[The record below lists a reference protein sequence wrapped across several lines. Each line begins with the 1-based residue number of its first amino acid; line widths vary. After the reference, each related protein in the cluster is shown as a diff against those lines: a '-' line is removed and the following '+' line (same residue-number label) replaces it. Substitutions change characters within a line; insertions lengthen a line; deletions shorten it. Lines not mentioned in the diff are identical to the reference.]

1 MRIVNYLS
9 LIAFFIAF
17 IATASLIFTPII
29 QWNDLVDNFLKGDHD
44 FLRLLLEGFNFWGS
58 KAAVRNGLQFFLAVL
73 LICYITILLEVKR
86 YGLPQ
91 FLILIVTAF
100 LFLSFMNGTSFFKF
114 SSIISLLLMGLAL
127 LSKNRIYS
135 VALTSLSLMSNI
147 SIALPSGIILC
158 AADQYREYKFIFRPR
173 FFLVMIDA
181 GLLALILFI
190 ATFLFVNNGNL

>member
-1 MRIVNYLS
+1 MSTIKHLS
-9 LIAFFIAF
+9 LFAFFIAL
-17 IATASLIFTPII
+17 IAATSLIFTPII
-29 QWNDLVDNFLKGDHD
+29 HWNVLVDNFLKGDHD
-44 FLRLLLEGFNFWGS
+44 FFRLLLEGFNFWGS
-58 KAAVRNGLQFFLAVL
+58 KAVVQNGFQFFLAVL

-86 YGLPQ
+86 HGLPQ

-100 LFLSFMNGTSFFKF
+100 LFLSFINGSSFFKF
-114 SSIISLLLMGLAL
+114 SSIASLLLMGLAL

-135 VALTSLSLMSNI
+135 VVLTSLSLMSNI

-158 AADQYREYKFIFRPR
+158 VADQFREFKFIFRPR

-181 GLLALILFI
+181 AVLALLLFT